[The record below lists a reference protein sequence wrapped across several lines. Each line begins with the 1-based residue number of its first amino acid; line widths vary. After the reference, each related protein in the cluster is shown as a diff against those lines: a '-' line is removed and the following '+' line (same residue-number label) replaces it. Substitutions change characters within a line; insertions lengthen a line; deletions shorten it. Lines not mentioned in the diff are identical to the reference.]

1 MNMKKAIFTV
11 VSTLFALHA
20 LKNRKKL
27 QNENTLYYPYTLLQK
42 K

>member
-1 MNMKKAIFTV
+1 MNMKKAIFTLI
-11 VSTLFALHA
+11 STILALHA
-20 LKNRKKL
+20 LKNRKKK